1 VIAKAS
7 AKREMGV
14 ALPPRSDRLFR
25 LFRWYARR
33 YCAKHLHAVR
43 LARWGSP
50 PVFTG
55 PAVIVVNH
63 PSWWDPLVEYVLTG
77 LFHDRV
83 DWGVIEAAALK
94 QYRFLGRAGLF
105 GVQSGSVS
113 GASQFL
119 LSAATILGDPRAT
132 IWINAHGR
140 FTDVRE
146 RPVTLRSGVGHLA
159 HRIENL
165 TIVPLALEM
174 VFWDQRTPEA
184 LAAFGSPIESAGQRF
199 RSPADWTRSIAEAL
213 EIVQGRV
220 AADSMSRDAS
230 RFETLVAGRAGIGG
244 VYDWWR
250 RMTSW
255 IRGERFTAEHRND

>member
-7 AKREMGV
+7 PKRETGP

-50 PVFTG
+50 PVLTG

-63 PSWWDPLVEYVLTG
+63 PSWWDPLLEYVLTG
-77 LFHDRV
+77 LFRDRV

-105 GVQSGSVS
+105 GVQSGCVS
-113 GASQFL
+113 GANRFL
-119 LSAATILGDPRAT
+119 AAATAILADPHAT

-140 FTDVRE
+140 FADVRE
-146 RPVTLRSGVGHLA
+146 RPVTLRSGVVHLA
-159 HRIENL
+159 RHIEDL

-184 LAAFGSPIESAGQRF
+184 LAAFGSPIESADQRF

-213 EIVQGRV
+213 EIVQDRL

-244 VYDWWR
+244 VYDGWR
-250 RMTSW
+250 RVISW
-255 IRGERFTAEHRND
+255 IRGERFSAEHRND

>member
-1 VIAKAS
+1 
-7 AKREMGV
+7 M
-14 ALPPRSDRLFR
+14 L
-25 LFRWYARR
+25 
-33 YCAKHLHAVR
+33 
-43 LARWGSP
+43 
-50 PVFTG
+50 TG
-55 PAVIVVNH
+55 PAVIVVTH

-77 LFHDRV
+77 LFRNRV

-119 LSAATILGDPRAT
+119 ATASTILANSRAT

-184 LAAFGSPIESAGQRF
+184 LAAFGSPIESADQRF
-199 RSPADWTRSIAEAL
+199 
-213 EIVQGRV
+213 V
-220 AADSMSRDAS
+220 
-230 RFETLVAGRAGIGG
+230 
-244 VYDWWR
+244 R
-250 RMTSW
+250 RRT
-255 IRGERFTAEHRND
+255 G